1 MGIDVGVGVG
11 AGPGIGV
18 GVGVGLG
25 AGVAV
30 RDGSNVDDGVAVGS
44 GWVQAVSSPTPANT
58 MVSQRSRMGGI
69 IAAARTSYRLFGGP
83 GEPRRPD

>member
-18 GVGVGLG
+18 GVGLG
-25 AGVAV
+25 A
-30 RDGSNVDDGVAVGS
+30 GVAVGS

-58 MVSQRSRMGGI
+58 MVSQRSSMGGI
-69 IAAARTSYRLFGGP
+69 IAAARTSYRLFGRP
-83 GEPRRPD
+83 GERRHPE